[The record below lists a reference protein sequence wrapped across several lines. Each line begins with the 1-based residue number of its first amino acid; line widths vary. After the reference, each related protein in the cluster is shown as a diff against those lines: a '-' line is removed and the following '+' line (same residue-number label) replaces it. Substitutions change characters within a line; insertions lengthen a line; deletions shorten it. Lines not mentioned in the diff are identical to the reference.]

1 MYRNKYAF
9 LSPFFFQFSSSGA
22 SERLPKA
29 FGLIY
34 LLFPVANIHP
44 DMRRKDLMQAVIELL
59 NGDEPAEVHEEAAFT
74 LGNLCVDCTCGIS
87 FPELFI
93 TNL

>member
-1 MYRNKYAF
+1 
-9 LSPFFFQFSSSGA
+9 
-22 SERLPKA
+22 
-29 FGLIY
+29 
-34 LLFPVANIHP
+34 
-44 DMRRKDLMQAVIELL
+44 MQAVIELL